1 MKKINKT
8 LLKGLAL
15 TLGACSLLP
24 LAACGNNDDG
34 GSSKTQVWNAQ
45 NAYVTAQEQ
54 GFTGTFEEFLQKMSN
69 IQNIAL
75 NANGELV
82 FTLGD
87 GTIFNL
93 GNVKGSNGKDG
104 AKGEAGKGIKNVTSA
119 HDDKR
124 KVTVITITF
133 TDDTSTSVD
142 IPDGVAG
149 ADGTDGAKGDKGND
163 GAQGADGEKGEKGN
177 DGAPGE
183 KGDKGDDG
191 VGIAKIEQD
200 YKDRWGIVN
209 KIKYVMTNGVTYT
222 FDIGSGVAY
231 GRQYDANNY
240 QELKYLMEHGVSN
253 IILTGDIVVNEG
265 PKYTLNFVATESI
278 NYYSLDLNQHTI
290 YGIIQIDGDDRPVAM
305 EIKNGQINTA
315 EYAEEV
321 YGLGTIYCTS
331 AIKTFGNVMLNFDSI
346 TTYGHSF
353 GLTTNGNSKGVELV
367 ASNCGFYAVDK
378 TEKTSVGAYFPAGGH
393 YDFTNCTFE
402 GEMGANLKSGTYN
415 FENCRFEGT
424 SEYVAPVYKSG
435 ASVGSGSAL
444 VVSSSYGY
452 TPNLDVTLRG
462 CTLISANGYGLEEVS
477 VAPENQNAGYTA
489 TIAVD
494 KNTGFGAAK
503 GDYVSQNNVITL
515 LDDSGSGSENP
526 GSEIVLNNSIK
537 VRESEFNEANLSNY
551 VKEGYKIVELI
562 DDNKNVV
569 SIIEFVTEKEF
580 QNFKDMIS
588 SSNSNKYIPVDNNGT
603 VDIESAINV
612 ARTAAEVGKFTAE
625 GLSTFISTGVE
636 LSELSSTLFETNKY
650 YLQQDPKESGLI
662 NFIRV
667 ETVELYVSADGEG
680 KYTGSTTVDAG
691 GAGFAIINGTGSVAS
706 VSVTAANGE
715 VIEVNYQIIVLD
727 DNGHIKAV
735 NNTAYCNN
743 LPANGNVIVIVT
755 VEGDTQ
761 SVKLN
766 IELTPMA

>member
-69 IQNIAL
+69 IQNIAM
-75 NANGELV
+75 NSNGELV

-119 HDDKR
+119 HDDER

-163 GAQGADGEKGEKGN
+163 GAQGADGAKGEKGN

-183 KGDKGDDG
+183 KGDKGDNGNDG
-191 VGIAKIEQD
+191 VGIATIEQD
-200 YKDRWGIVN
+200 FKDRWGIVN

-222 FDIGSGVAY
+222 FDIGCGVAY

-253 IILTGDIVVNEG
+253 IVLTGDIVVNEG
-265 PKYTLNFVATESI
+265 PKYTLNFVATESV

-290 YGIIQIDGDDRPVAM
+290 YGIILIDGDDRPVAM

-424 SEYVAPVYKSG
+424 SEYVAPVYSSG

-444 VVSSSYGY
+444 IVSSSYGY

-477 VAPENQNAGYTA
+477 VAPENQDAGYTA
-489 TIAVD
+489 TITVD
-494 KNTGFGAAK
+494 RNTRFSAAK
-503 GDYVSQNNVITL
+503 GDYVSQNNVITF
-515 LDDSGSGSENP
+515 LDDSGSGDS
-526 GSEIVLNNSIK
+526 GSEIVLNGSIQ
-537 VRESEFNEANLSNY
+537 VRKSEFNEANLSNY

-562 DDNKNVV
+562 DDDKNVV
-569 SIIEFVTEKEF
+569 SIIEFVTQNEF

-603 VDIESAINV
+603 VYIENAINV
-612 ARTAAEVGKFTAE
+612 ARTAAEVETFTTE
-625 GLSTFISTGVE
+625 GLKTFISAGVE
-636 LSELSSTLFETNKY
+636 LNELSSTLFETNKY
-650 YLQQDPKESGLI
+650 YLQQDPDSTLI
-662 NFIRV
+662 EFFKV

-680 KYTGSTTVDAG
+680 KHTGTTTADAN
-691 GAGFAIINGTGSVAS
+691 GAGFAIINETGNMAKVSVA
-706 VSVTAANGE
+706 AANGE
-715 VIEVNYQIIVLD
+715 NIKVEYYVITFKDGYIDKISDAQPS
-727 DNGHIKAV
+727 
-735 NNTAYCNN
+735 CN
-743 LPANGNVIVIVT
+743 LPANENVIVIVT
-755 VEGDTQ
+755 VEEESVQ
-761 SVKLN
+761 SVELN